1 MPLNKR
7 YMDIPRIW
15 KNFHSNNFSDSNG
28 WYKNNTF
35 INFHEKEHNFN
46 RMEMMMILEFFLSD
60 SIFKG
65 LPNGKTTDTIRCS
78 SSTMLVKDFILHSFN

>member
-1 MPLNKR
+1 
-7 YMDIPRIW
+7 
-15 KNFHSNNFSDSNG
+15 
-28 WYKNNTF
+28 
-35 INFHEKEHNFN
+35 
-46 RMEMMMILEFFLSD
+46 MEMMMILEFFLSD